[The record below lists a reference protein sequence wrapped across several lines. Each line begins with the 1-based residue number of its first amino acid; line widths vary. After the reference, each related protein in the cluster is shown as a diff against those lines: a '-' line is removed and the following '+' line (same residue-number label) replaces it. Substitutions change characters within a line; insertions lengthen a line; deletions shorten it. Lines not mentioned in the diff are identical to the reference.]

1 MGGKMIYQ
9 RYLYKA
15 YLLQLL
21 FKDIET
27 IIDQDTVSENEFKGM
42 LLDRGNLSW
51 YNLEKMRQGD
61 KNNESS

>member
-1 MGGKMIYQ
+1 MIYQ